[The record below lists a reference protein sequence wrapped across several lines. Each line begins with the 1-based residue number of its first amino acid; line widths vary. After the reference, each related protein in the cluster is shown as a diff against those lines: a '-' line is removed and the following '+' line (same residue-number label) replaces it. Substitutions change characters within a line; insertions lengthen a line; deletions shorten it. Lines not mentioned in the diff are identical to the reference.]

1 MLTVHGDQITGLIR
15 FESTT
20 LRSFDLPRIL
30 PGD

>member
-1 MLTVHGDQITGLIR
+1 VLTVHGDQITGLIR
-15 FESTT
+15 FESAT